1 VNFVGFVEP
10 LVVVSF
16 GARGRSLKV
25 NVVKKACRTASAIKE
40 IPVLVSPNNQPLSSP
55 VPTALQG
62 LQQTVAL
69 IDSSAKVH
77 WHTARFSAAL
87 GLQEPSLV
95 NLSLIDAI
103 RPRVHG
109 TDALSKISEALKSL
123 KTSEFHANW
132 QNSSGMNSIF
142 NVNITPVN
150 PEALVPTDFCVTF
163 TDISE
168 IEASKAAI
176 EKTKQLNSVLFDCVK
191 AGMGDWKL
199 DDGCVNFGPRLA
211 LMIGDSPSAW
221 VKRSAS
227 DFLDRCHPDDV
238 QFLSQQLEEL
248 VERKL
253 DRIQS
258 EFRVKH
264 EEGFWVALLARGQ
277 VTARNGA
284 GHPSAVSF
292 VFIDVTELRHED
304 SRWKHRAQLSSDWF
318 WATDDCGN
326 LSEISS
332 EVELLFRCKTEDLI
346 GKPLLEVLR
355 LTGGVSLQPVDMTQ
369 FGKLKVIKGRLVR
382 LDLPN
387 TPTLW
392 FELDATPRYDFR
404 GEFIGYEGVG
414 RNVTKRQLQELE
426 LLEAKQVA
434 EHSNKSKSVFLA
446 TMSHEIRTPMNGV
459 LGMAEMLSTGVL
471 DDEQAESV
479 SIIRQSAT
487 HLLSLID
494 SILDFSKLEAD
505 RVEIEERQVHVDD
518 LIYGLAESLLPVAK
532 AKGVRLRAYSDPN
545 IPSIILDDT
554 RLRQVLNNFV
564 GNAIK
569 FSSSEN
575 GSHGEVYVRAEI
587 KSDNL
592 LKISVRDNGIGIAPQ
607 QLKSVFDA
615 FHQAEVSTTRRFGGT
630 GLGLAI
636 SKKLIDLMGGMI
648 DVESELG
655 KGSTF
660 TVLLPLKAAGDIVKC
675 HQELRAK
682 HCVVVG
688 QQTQENTDLQF
699 VLRNAGATAFLVQD
713 ISAAFNAMNSVLRPT
728 VFVHAD
734 VGASEQAYARE
745 VLEHTWASEVSHLI
759 ITDGSRKSLRM
770 IEENIA
776 CADWGR
782 AKALVSAVSLMTQDR
797 SQIPSASLAANKR
810 LLGMGLPKT
819 VEKISGSIK
828 VLVAEDDPINQRV
841 ISRQLAHLGVKADFA
856 QTGREAL
863 DMWMEN
869 HGYSL
874 VLTDLH
880 MPVMDGYELTRR
892 IRSLESSGEHIPII
906 ALTANAVTGE
916 TFEAYKA
923 GIDLYLTKPILLA
936 DLSVAIATFAVDLSS
951 IPNTANIEASEKEN
965 SGEVAFADFDLQT
978 VIAIIGDDQ
987 ELIRDLIDQYSNDA
1001 DGVISDLDSAFRKLD
1016 TKQVKFLA
1024 HRLKSSSKSVGA
1036 LRLGTIFSQLE
1047 MSPEFSSSSD
1057 ANLKL
1062 QEIQAAVATF
1072 KQAVAVSFQ
1081 ELQS

>member
-1 VNFVGFVEP
+1 M
-10 LVVVSF
+10 
-16 GARGRSLKV
+16 
-25 NVVKKACRTASAIKE
+25 
-40 IPVLVSPNNQPLSSP
+40 LVSPTNQPFGSSVLS
-55 VPTALQG
+55 ALQG
-62 LQQTVAL
+62 LQQPLAL
-69 IDSSAKVH
+69 IDSAAKVH
-77 WHTARFSAAL
+77 WHTAKLTALL
-87 GLQEPSLV
+87 GLPEPSMV
-95 NLSLIDAI
+95 NLSLIDAM
-103 RPRVHG
+103 RSKVHG
-109 TDALSKISEALKSL
+109 TDVLKKITEALKSL
-123 KTSEFHANW
+123 KTSEFHVNL
-132 QNSSGMNSIF
+132 QNSEGTNLTF
-142 NVNITPVN
+142 NVNISPVN
-150 PEALVPTDFCVTF
+150 PEVLVPTDFCVAF

-168 IEASKAAI
+168 IEASKAGV
-176 EKTKQLNSVLFDCVK
+176 EKTRQLNGVLFDCVN
-191 AGMGDWKL
+191 AGMGEWKL
-199 DDGCVNFGPRLA
+199 EDGNVSFGPRLA
-211 LMIGDSPSAW
+211 KMIGDSPSAW
-221 VKRSAS
+221 EERPTG
-227 DFLDRCHPDDV
+227 DFFDRCHPEDL

-253 DRIQS
+253 DRIHS

-277 VTARNGA
+277 VTARNAA
-284 GHPSAVSF
+284 GRPSALSF

-318 WATDDCGN
+318 WATDDSGN
-326 LSEISS
+326 LSEISPDVAS
-332 EVELLFRCKTEDLI
+332 LLSCKVEDLL

-355 LTGGVSLQPVDMTQ
+355 LAGGVPLQPLDMTQ
-369 FGKLKVIKGRLVR
+369 FGKLKVIKGLLMR
-382 LDLPN
+382 LDRPN
-387 TPTLW
+387 MPASW

-404 GEFIGYEGVG
+404 GDFIGYEGVG

-505 RVEIEERQVHVDD
+505 RVEIEERPVHVDD

-532 AKGVRLRAYSDPN
+532 AKSVRLRAYSDPN
-545 IPSIILDDT
+545 IPSVILDDT

-575 GSHGEVYVRAEI
+575 DSHGEVYVRAEI
-587 KSDNL
+587 KADNL
-592 LKISVRDNGIGIAPQ
+592 LKISVKDNGIGIAPQ

-655 KGSTF
+655 KGTKF
-660 TVLLPLKAAGDIVKC
+660 TLLLPLKAAGDVAPC

-688 QQTQENTDLQF
+688 QASQENTDLQF
-699 VLRNAGATAFLVQD
+699 VLRSAGATAFLVQD

-734 VGASEQAYARE
+734 IGNSEQTYARAI
-745 VLEHTWASEVSHLI
+745 LEHKWATEVSHLI

-770 IEENIA
+770 VEENIA

-797 SQIPSASLAANKR
+797 SQIPSSALAANKR

-819 VEKISGSIK
+819 IEKISGSIK

-856 QTGREAL
+856 HTGREAL
-863 DMWMEN
+863 EMWMEN
-869 HGYSL
+869 HSYSL

-892 IRSLESSGEHIPII
+892 IRSLESDGEHIPII

-936 DLSVAIATFAVDLSS
+936 DLSVAIATFAVDLSEPVS
-951 IPNTANIEASEKEN
+951 GASAASAVQVEALASGN
-965 SGEVAFADFDLQT
+965 SVEESVSDFDLQT
-978 VIAIIGDDQ
+978 VISILGDDQ
-987 ELIRDLIDQYSNDA
+987 ELIRELLGQYTQDVE
-1001 DGVISDLDSAFRKLD
+1001 GVVSELDSAFRKSD
-1016 TKQVKFLA
+1016 TKQVKFIS

-1036 LRLGTIFSQLE
+1036 LRLGEIFSALE
-1047 MSPEFSSSSD
+1047 LSPGLVYPEQTN
-1057 ANLKL
+1057 AKL
-1062 QEIQAAVATF
+1062 QSIRVAIAAF
-1072 KQAVAVSFQ
+1072 KQAMSRSFQ